1 MIKMTFEHQGLKV
14 SIQDEDAEEIF
25 EVLELC
31 VTILKASGYAEE
43 NINEGIKELNKQLNN

>member
-14 SIQDEDAEEIF
+14 SIEDEDAEDVF
-25 EVLELC
+25 EVLELF

-43 NINEGIKELNKQLNN
+43 NINEGIKDLNKQLNK

>member
-14 SIQDEDAEEIF
+14 SIQDEDAEDVF
-25 EVLELC
+25 EVLELF

-43 NINEGIKELNKQLNN
+43 NINEGIKDLNKQLNK